1 MSGKYSQKPFDHAK
15 LFATDVLKA
24 SSKRVIKMTAGATG
38 DLTGN
43 KTPNKISKVSK
54 NSQQNNLE
62 TVTNENDKEITK
74 EKRIS
79 PEERQE
85 IIDEQRLK

>member
-43 KTPNKISKVSK
+43 KTNKISKVSK

-74 EKRIS
+74 EKCIS